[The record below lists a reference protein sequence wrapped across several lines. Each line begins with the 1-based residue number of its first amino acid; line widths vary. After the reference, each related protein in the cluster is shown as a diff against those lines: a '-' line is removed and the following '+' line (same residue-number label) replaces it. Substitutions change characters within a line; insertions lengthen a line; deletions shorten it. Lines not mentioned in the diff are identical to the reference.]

1 MFRSFQLFCSEQLF
15 RQILAEQ
22 PSGYVRQEGS
32 GVGLVEGQV
41 TGVGL
46 GYGHVSGPGEVLSQG
61 GGPL

>member
-1 MFRSFQLFCSEQLF
+1 M
-15 RQILAEQ
+15 AEQ

-61 GGPL
+61 GGASIRRKNNRYTKKRGFVG